1 MSRRSPFLKPLP
13 VSPPRACGQ
22 RRFHGPLPVGSLQA
36 AQVRQTPSSE
46 SVPATPRV
54 WRLSE
59 PHSRRLASLDAFRGL
74 AVAGMILVN
83 NPGAWTDVYAPLQHA
98 TWNGC
103 TAADLIFPFF
113 LFTVGAAVTVSVG
126 QRARHGAARHR
137 LVWQI
142 LRRTAL
148 IFALG
153 LFFNGF
159 PLFDWSNLRI
169 PGVLQRVALCYGLA
183 CFAVL
188 ALPIRG
194 QVVALAL
201 LLLGYAAA
209 LRSGPF
215 PAGPADLVGPEG
227 NFVAY
232 VDRQL
237 LGGHLLHEGWDPE
250 GLLSTLG
257 ATATTL
263 LGAFAGYWVRSKNS
277 PSRLA
282 GGLLAGG
289 TVALLL
295 GLVLDRWLPINKS
308 LWTPSFAIFTGGVA
322 LDAFALCYWLIDC
335 RGYRAWATP
344 FLVYGTNAIMAY
356 MLSSLMAKTMLLWQV
371 MGADGSK
378 VSLQQYLFEH
388 FFLRLAQP
396 INASL
401 LYALAYVLV
410 WLGIAGLLYRQRVLI
425 KI

>member
-1 MSRRSPFLKPLP
+1 MVAHASVVSRRSQLLKLLP
-13 VSPPRACGQ
+13 AS
-22 RRFHGPLPVGSLQA
+22 
-36 AQVRQTPSSE
+36 PSSTE
-46 SVPATPRV
+46 PLPATPRV
-54 WRLSE
+54 WHLPE

-83 NPGAWTDVYAPLQHA
+83 NPGAWTDVYAPLEHA

-126 QRARHGAARHR
+126 QRARHGAGRRR
-137 LVWQI
+137 LAWQI
-142 LRRTAL
+142 LRRVAL

-153 LFFNGF
+153 LFLNGF

-169 PGVLQRVALCYGLA
+169 PGVLQRVAVCYGLA
-183 CFAVL
+183 CLAVL
-188 ALPIRG
+188 VLPIRG
-194 QVVALAL
+194 QAVAFAL

-215 PAGPADLVGPEG
+215 PGGPSDLAGPEANLV
-227 NFVAY
+227 AS
-232 VDRQL
+232 VDRLL
-237 LGGHLLHEGWDPE
+237 LGGHLLHQGWDPE

-263 LGAFAGYWVRSKNS
+263 LGAFAGHWLRSKHR
-277 PSRLA
+277 PAGLA

-295 GLVLDRWLPINKS
+295 GLAVERWLPINKS
-308 LWTPSFAIFTGGVA
+308 LWTPSFALFTGGVA
-322 LDAFALCYWLIDC
+322 LDAFAVCYWLIDC
-335 RGYRAWATP
+335 RGYRTWAMP

-371 MGADGSK
+371 MEADGSK
-378 VSLQQYLFEH
+378 ISLQQYLFEH

-401 LYALAYVLV
+401 LYALTYVLV

>member
-1 MSRRSPFLKPLP
+1 
-13 VSPPRACGQ
+13 
-22 RRFHGPLPVGSLQA
+22 
-36 AQVRQTPSSE
+36 
-46 SVPATPRV
+46 
-54 WRLSE
+54 
-59 PHSRRLASLDAFRGL
+59 
-74 AVAGMILVN
+74 MILVN
-83 NPGAWTDVYAPLQHA
+83 NPGAWTDVYGPLRHA

-126 QRARHGAARHR
+126 QRARHGAGQHR
-137 LVWQI
+137 LAWQI
-142 LRRTAL
+142 LRRVAL

-153 LFFNGF
+153 LFLNGF

-188 ALPIRG
+188 ALPIRR
-194 QVVALAL
+194 QAVAFAV
-201 LLLGYAAA
+201 LLLGYAAV
-209 LRSGPF
+209 LRSGSF
-215 PAGPADLVGPEG
+215 PASPSDLAEPDA
-227 NFVAY
+227 NLVAY
-232 VDRQL
+232 LDRQL
-237 LGGHLLHEGWDPE
+237 LGGHLLHPGWDPE

-263 LGAFAGYWVRSKNS
+263 LGAFAGHWLRSKNS

-282 GGLLAGG
+282 GGLLTGG
-289 TVALLL
+289 TAAVLL
-295 GLVLDRWLPINKS
+295 GLVLDLWLPINKS
-308 LWTPSFAIFTGGVA
+308 LWTPSFALFTGGVA

-371 MGADGSK
+371 TEAGGSR

-388 FFLRLAQP
+388 FFLRVAQP

-401 LYALAYVLV
+401 LYALTYVLL